1 MELNKI
7 YNEDCLGYKE
17 SGTGM
22 WRIPDKSVDMNS
34 KTATTT
40 N

>member
-7 YNEDCLGYKE
+7 YNEDCLGDKE

-22 WRIPDKSVDMNS
+22 WRK
-34 KTATTT
+34 
-40 N
+40 